1 MKAAGNVLPAPE
13 LIKNVLHIHHFH
25 YFFFKKKVLK
35 VIDCDVIV

>member
-25 YFFFKKKVLK
+25 FFFKKKVLK